1 MEERVIVCF
10 LGISQ
15 LSVLCPFEW
24 GQHIGETL
32 NSATKLKAMDYFWV
46 LIFLSV
52 DQTKNKENESITFTK
67 TNNIVCHFFGIL
79 RQLILIATGPKES
92 VKLYCYF

>member
-32 NSATKLKAMDYFWV
+32 NSATKLKAMDYFWDQKQGK
-46 LIFLSV
+46 LIYYIY
-52 DQTKNKENESITFTK
+52 KNK
-67 TNNIVCHFFGIL
+67 
-79 RQLILIATGPKES
+79 
-92 VKLYCYF
+92 